1 MLNLLM
7 TSWQLN
13 IEDKIFRKRKI
24 DNKVVYV
31 VNTILLYI
39 VGMEN
44 F

>member
-1 MLNLLM
+1 M

-24 DNKVVYV
+24 DNKFVYI

-39 VGMEN
+39 VGMEI

>member
-1 MLNLLM
+1 M

-24 DNKVVYV
+24 DNKFVYI